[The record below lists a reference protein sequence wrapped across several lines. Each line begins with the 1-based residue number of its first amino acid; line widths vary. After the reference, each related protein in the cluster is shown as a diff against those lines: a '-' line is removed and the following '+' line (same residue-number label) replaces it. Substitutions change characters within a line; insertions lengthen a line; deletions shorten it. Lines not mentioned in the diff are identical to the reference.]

1 MQHMCIVHCTILPM
15 KLGYRGIW
23 QRIKYDTMR
32 CEFAWYT
39 LFAIVTC
46 FDFAYECIHRRSPC
60 LRYFI
65 QSEIIEPNSAP
76 HCNFTPH
83 RDTAVS
89 FTGERLSQYH
99 INIYWYCSMLIL
111 TLCSLILWNSVF
123 ISVCHRASE
132 MQFYSMFFEHFYRK
146 EHPIYCFMS

>member
-1 MQHMCIVHCTILPM
+1 MSLPGIHYLPLLPALILHMNVYIAARHA
-15 KLGYRGIW
+15 Y
-23 QRIKYDTMR
+23 
-32 CEFAWYT
+32 AT
-39 LFAIVTC
+39 LFSQKLLNRTQHPIAI
-46 FDFAYECIHRRSPC
+46 
-60 LRYFI
+60 LRHTEI
-65 QSEIIEPNSAP
+65 QLL
-76 HCNFTPH
+76 
-83 RDTAVS
+83 V